1 VEAYGNQEKNRMIH
15 LSKEE
20 LTETLFVIAS
30 IVGRCE
36 NAQTKFR
43 EGTSQHTLLKNRI
56 RALYLSKELVETE
69 LLRMGEQLS
78 AVRCEEMGKCEET
91 GKYEAL
97 DNCEILGESSLM
109 EELKLTVPPIVSI
122 ISKCEKAQSKY
133 EKGTAQFRRY
143 EKIIHAMKVSKTLL
157 EDRLETSAVPETSAM
172 SETLAE
178 RK

>member
-1 VEAYGNQEKNRMIH
+1 MIH
-15 LSKEE
+15 LSKED

-69 LLRMGEQLS
+69 LWRMGERLS
-78 AVRCEEMGKCEET
+78 AVSCEETGKCEVT

-97 DNCEILGESSLM
+97 DNCEILGEGSLM
-109 EELKLTVPPIVSI
+109 EELKSTVPPIVSI

-172 SETLAE
+172 PKNSAE

>member
-1 VEAYGNQEKNRMIH
+1 MIH

-56 RALYLSKELVETE
+56 RALYLSKELVEAE
-69 LLRMGEQLS
+69 LLKMGERLS
-78 AVRCEEMGKCEET
+78 TVSCEET
-91 GKYEAL
+91 GKCEAL
-97 DNCEILGESSLM
+97 DNFEILGESSLM
-109 EELKLTVPPIVSI
+109 EELKSAVPPIVSI

-143 EKIIHAMKVSKTLL
+143 EKIILAMKVSKTLL
-157 EDRLETSAVPETSAM
+157 EDRLGNSSMPENS
-172 SETLAE
+172 AE

>member
-1 VEAYGNQEKNRMIH
+1 MIH

-78 AVRCEEMGKCEET
+78 AVRCEEMGKCEVT

-97 DNCEILGESSLM
+97 DNCEILGEGSFM
-109 EELKLTVPPIVSI
+109 EELKLTVPPIVPI

-172 SETLAE
+172 PETLAE

>member
-1 VEAYGNQEKNRMIH
+1 MIH

>member
-1 VEAYGNQEKNRMIH
+1 MLH

-69 LLRMGEQLS
+69 LLRMGERLS
-78 AVRCEEMGKCEET
+78 AVSCEETRKCEVT

-97 DNCEILGESSLM
+97 DKCEILGEGFLM
-109 EELKLTVPPIVSI
+109 EELKSTVPPIVSI

-157 EDRLETSAVPETSAM
+157 EDRLETSAVPETSA
-172 SETLAE
+172 E

>member
-1 VEAYGNQEKNRMIH
+1 MIH

-56 RALYLSKELVETE
+56 RALYLSKELVEAE
-69 LLRMGEQLS
+69 LLKMGERLS
-78 AVRCEEMGKCEET
+78 TVSCEETGKCEEMGKCEET
-91 GKYEAL
+91 GKCEAL
-97 DNCEILGESSLM
+97 DNFEILGESSLM
-109 EELKLTVPPIVSI
+109 EELKSAVPPIVSI

-143 EKIIHAMKVSKTLL
+143 EKIILAMKVSKTLL
-157 EDRLETSAVPETSAM
+157 EDRLGNSSMPENS
-172 SETLAE
+172 AE

>member
-1 VEAYGNQEKNRMIH
+1 MIH

-69 LLRMGEQLS
+69 LLRMGERLS
-78 AVRCEEMGKCEET
+78 AVSCEETRKCEETGKYEVT

-97 DNCEILGESSLM
+97 DNCEILGEGFLM
-109 EELKLTVPPIVSI
+109 EELKSTVPPIVSI

-172 SETLAE
+172 PETLAE

>member
-1 VEAYGNQEKNRMIH
+1 MIH

-78 AVRCEEMGKCEET
+78 AVRCEETRKCEETGKYEETRKCEET

-133 EKGTAQFRRY
+133 AKGTAQFRRY

-157 EDRLETSAVPETSAM
+157 EDRLETSAVPET
-172 SETLAE
+172 LAE

>member
-1 VEAYGNQEKNRMIH
+1 MIH

-97 DNCEILGESSLM
+97 DNCEILGEGFLM
-109 EELKLTVPPIVSI
+109 EELKSTVPPIVSI

-172 SETLAE
+172 PETSAE

>member
-1 VEAYGNQEKNRMIH
+1 MIH

-69 LLRMGEQLS
+69 LLRMGERLS
-78 AVRCEEMGKCEET
+78 AVSCEETRKCEET
-91 GKYEAL
+91 G
-97 DNCEILGESSLM
+97 
-109 EELKLTVPPIVSI
+109 
-122 ISKCEKAQSKY
+122 
-133 EKGTAQFRRY
+133 
-143 EKIIHAMKVSKTLL
+143 
-157 EDRLETSAVPETSAM
+157 
-172 SETLAE
+172 
-178 RK
+178 

>member
-1 VEAYGNQEKNRMIH
+1 MIH

-36 NAQTKFR
+36 NAQNKFR

-56 RALYLSKELVETE
+56 RALYLSKELVEAE
-69 LLRMGEQLS
+69 LLQMGERLS
-78 AVRCEEMGKCEET
+78 TVSCEETGKCEEMGKCE
-91 GKYEAL
+91 AL
-97 DNCEILGESSLM
+97 DNFEILGESSLM
-109 EELKLTVPPIVSI
+109 EELKSAVPPIVSI

-143 EKIIHAMKVSKTLL
+143 EKIILAMKVSKTLL
-157 EDRLETSAVPETSAM
+157 EDRLENSYMPENS
-172 SETLAE
+172 AE

>member
-1 VEAYGNQEKNRMIH
+1 MIH

-69 LLRMGEQLS
+69 LLRMGERLS
-78 AVRCEEMGKCEET
+78 AVSCEVTGKC
-91 GKYEAL
+91 EAL
-97 DNCEILGESSLM
+97 DNCEILGEGSLM
-109 EELKLTVPPIVSI
+109 EELKSTVPPIVSI

-157 EDRLETSAVPETSAM
+157 EDRLETSAVPETSAIP
-172 SETLAE
+172 ETSAE

>member
-1 VEAYGNQEKNRMIH
+1 MIH

-56 RALYLSKELVETE
+56 RALYLSKELIETE

-143 EKIIHAMKVSKTLL
+143 ERIIHAMKVSKTLL

-172 SETLAE
+172 PETLAE

>member
-1 VEAYGNQEKNRMIH
+1 MIH

-97 DNCEILGESSLM
+97 DNCEILGEGFLM
-109 EELKLTVPPIVSI
+109 EELKSTVPPIVSI

-157 EDRLETSAVPETSAM
+157 EDRLETSAVPET
-172 SETLAE
+172 LAE

>member
-1 VEAYGNQEKNRMIH
+1 MIH

-56 RALYLSKELVETE
+56 RALYLSKELIETE

-78 AVRCEEMGKCEET
+78 AVRCEEMGKSEET

-172 SETLAE
+172 PETLAE

>member
-1 VEAYGNQEKNRMIH
+1 MIH

-56 RALYLSKELVETE
+56 RALYLSKKLVETE
-69 LLRMGEQLS
+69 LLRMGERLS
-78 AVRCEEMGKCEET
+78 AVSCEET
-91 GKYEAL
+91 GKCEAL
-97 DNCEILGESSLM
+97 DNCEILGEGSLM
-109 EELKLTVPPIVSI
+109 EELKSTVPPIVSI

-157 EDRLETSAVPETSAM
+157 EDRLETSAVPETSAIP
-172 SETLAE
+172 ETSAE

>member
-1 VEAYGNQEKNRMIH
+1 MIH
-15 LSKEE
+15 LSKAE

-56 RALYLSKELVETE
+56 RALYLSKELIETE

>member
-1 VEAYGNQEKNRMIH
+1 MIH

-69 LLRMGEQLS
+69 LLRMGERLS
-78 AVRCEEMGKCEET
+78 AVSCEETRKCEET

-97 DNCEILGESSLM
+97 DNCEILGEGFLM
-109 EELKLTVPPIVSI
+109 EELKSTVPPIVSI

-157 EDRLETSAVPETSAM
+157 EDRLETSAVSETSAVPETSAM
-172 SETLAE
+172 PETSAE

>member
-1 VEAYGNQEKNRMIH
+1 MIH

-133 EKGTAQFRRY
+133 EKAQFRRY

-157 EDRLETSAVPETSAM
+157 EDRLETSAVPET
-172 SETLAE
+172 LAE

>member
-1 VEAYGNQEKNRMIH
+1 MIH
-15 LSKEE
+15 LSKDE

-56 RALYLSKELVETE
+56 RALYLSKELVDTE
-69 LLRMGEQLS
+69 LLRMGERQS
-78 AVRCEEMGKCEET
+78 AVSCEET
-91 GKYEAL
+91 GKYKAL

-109 EELKLTVPPIVSI
+109 EELKSTVPPIVSI

-143 EKIIHAMKVSKTLL
+143 AKIIHAMKISKALL
-157 EDRLETSAVPETSAM
+157 EDRLETSAVSETSAM
-172 SETLAE
+172 PKNSAE

>member
-1 VEAYGNQEKNRMIH
+1 MININ
-15 LSKEE
+15 K
-20 LTETLFVIAS
+20 ETLEEAIFVIAS
-30 IVGRCE
+30 IVERCE

-143 EKIIHAMKVSKTLL
+143 EKIILAMKVSKTLL
-157 EDRLETSAVPETSAM
+157 EDQLEM
-172 SETLAE
+172 
-178 RK
+178 